1 MRKSLLKLLLGV
13 VAFGLS
19 ASVHALG
26 MGGINV
32 TSALGQPLRADIELV
47 AVGKAEKSSLIA
59 ALASSDAY
67 KDAGL
72 EYPYG
77 KFKFEVGTRSSG
89 EPYLVVQSE
98 QPINDPFVSLL
109 VELTWPSGRL
119 LREYTFLLDPP
130 GYVPTTSVQPP
141 VQVVVPSVAA
151 SPVETFVEP
160 MDSILPA
167 EQADDLVT
175 LEQKLQEA
183 MPVDMTE
190 VPVDETYPVPV
201 EVDMFEETPVSG
213 SEVQDVETFDEQAE
227 VSSTGTQEKVFPDA
241 VAESK
246 PIPVAELSPPAP
258 ETIVVPRGSTMYKL
272 AKQYKSSDT
281 SVERMLVAMYRANV
295 EKFQGRNMN
304 RIWAGKILKLPS
316 TQEIAAV
323 EQNDAAREIRVQAAD
338 WNAYR
343 QKLASAAATSRQDV
357 SEQVTAGKI
366 TSIVDDKA
374 PVAQKS
380 AKEVLRLSRGVPP
393 DDKASVGGKGSSQA
407 SKDSAQEE
415 LISKAKAAQEQKMRV
430 AMLEQNLKDV
440 ERLAQLKAEAAT
452 LAAKPSGSAI
462 KQDTEAPDTQGKVK
476 AETVVKPSNPPVK
489 PKVKPKVAE
498 EPSMIDQVLSE
509 PLYLAGGAAL
519 LIGLG
524 GLGFA
529 LIRRKKKRDEWVS
542 ESGENS
548 PDDPGEITGHL
559 AAPVIPSPETGDF
572 TRTVVTSAP
581 TEATQAQAAVS
592 SSGGHEPESVDPI
605 SEADLFLSFGRDAQ
619 AEEILTDALK
629 TMPNNN
635 QVRLKLLG
643 IYSSRQDVES
653 FDSIAKQLKDSGD
666 EYAWDQA
673 VEMGRKLDPDNAL
686 YGGGGSS
693 RSLEDTGS
701 ATVQMTSFEEAR
713 PSVPE
718 IDLDL
723 DTPKASEE
731 TSSPE
736 QDFLGDMET
745 TAILSSTPAEPE
757 QDSGM
762 DFDITSSNPSLTALD
777 ADSGDSGGMDFDIS
791 GSLPEQ
797 NGEGAVS
804 APESDLGMAFTLD
817 FPVEKEDAAEKVPEP
832 SGEGLAG
839 INLNFDET
847 PTSIETSAEGQS
859 EQWQEVATKLDL
871 AKAYQE
877 MGDAEGARE
886 ILDEVLREGDGE
898 QRQAAQSLLDQLG

>member
-141 VQVVVPSVAA
+141 VQVVAPSVAA

-167 EQADDLVT
+167 EQSDDLVT

-183 MPVDMTE
+183 MPVDVTE
-190 VPVDETYPVPV
+190 VPVDEIYPVPV
-201 EVDMFEETPVSG
+201 EVDMFEETPVAG
-213 SEVQDVETFDEQAE
+213 SEVQDVETFEEQAE
-227 VSSTGTQEKVFPDA
+227 VSSTGTQEKVSTDA
-241 VAESK
+241 VEESK

-295 EKFQGRNMN
+295 DKFQGRNMN

-316 TQEIAAV
+316 EQEIAAI

-343 QKLASAAATSRQDV
+343 QKLASAAATSRPEV

-440 ERLAQLKAEAAT
+440 ERLAQLKAEAAA
-452 LAAKPSGSAI
+452 LAAKPSGSAN
-462 KQDTEAPDTQGKVK
+462 KQDAESPADTQGKMK
-476 AETVVKPSNPPVK
+476 AETAVKPSKPPVK
-489 PKVKPKVAE
+489 PKVKPKVTE

-519 LIGLG
+519 LIVLG
-524 GLGFA
+524 GLGFV
-529 LIRRKKKRDEWVS
+529 LNRRKKKRDEWVS
-542 ESGENS
+542 ESGGDSSE
-548 PDDPGEITGHL
+548 DPGEITGHL
-559 AAPVIPSPETGDF
+559 TAPVIPSPDTGDF

-581 TEATQAQAAVS
+581 AATQAQTNVS
-592 SSGGHEPESVDPI
+592 SSADHEPESVDPI

-619 AEEILTDALK
+619 AEEILTDALR

-643 IYSSRQDVES
+643 IYSSRQDVDS
-653 FDSIAKQLKDSGD
+653 FGSIAKQLKDSGD

-673 VEMGRKLDPDNAL
+673 VEMGRKIDPDNAL

-701 ATVQMTSFEEAR
+701 ATVQMTAFEEAR
-713 PSVPE
+713 PSAPE

-731 TSSPE
+731 TSSAE
-736 QDFLGDMET
+736 QNFLGDMET
-745 TAILSSTPAEPE
+745 TAILSSSPAEAE
-757 QDSGM
+757 KDSGM

-777 ADSGDSGGMDFDIS
+777 ADSGGMDFDIS
-791 GSLPEQ
+791 GGLPEQ
-797 NGEGAVS
+797 NADGAVS

-817 FPVEKEDAAEKVPEP
+817 FPVEKEEAVEKASEP
-832 SGEGLAG
+832 SGDGLAG

-847 PTSIETSAEGQS
+847 PSSIETSAESQG

-877 MGDAEGARE
+877 MGDADGARE
-886 ILDEVLREGDGE
+886 ILDEVLREGDAE